1 MTLNEML
8 LRLHR
13 RLGIS
18 TGAQDE
24 LLIDLLA
31 DANALMLA
39 YLTRAELPAA
49 LENAQCQLAVLLYNR
64 LGMEGERARSEGGVT
79 LTVDTLPEDVLS
91 QLRPYRLCKAV
102 SL

>member
-1 MTLNEML
+1 M
-8 LRLHR
+8 
-13 RLGIS
+13 
-18 TGAQDE
+18 
-24 LLIDLLA
+24 LA

-39 YLTRAELPAA
+39 YLNRAELPAA

>member
-13 RLGIS
+13 
-18 TGAQDE
+18 
-24 LLIDLLA
+24 
-31 DANALMLA
+31 
-39 YLTRAELPAA
+39 
-49 LENAQCQLAVLLYNR
+49 R

>member
-24 LLIDLLA
+24 LLTDLLA

-39 YLTRAELPAA
+39 YLNRAEL
-49 LENAQCQLAVLLYNR
+49 LLYNR

>member
-24 LLIDLLA
+24 LLA

-39 YLTRAELPAA
+39 YLNRAELPEA

>member
-24 LLIDLLA
+24 LL
-31 DANALMLA
+31 LA
-39 YLTRAELPAA
+39 YLNRAELPAA

>member
-24 LLIDLLA
+24 LLTDLLA
-31 DANALMLA
+31 DANALICPRRWK
-39 YLTRAELPAA
+39 TRSASWPCCSTTAWAWRASARAA
-49 LENAQCQLAVLLYNR
+49 
-64 LGMEGERARSEGGVT
+64 RA
-79 LTVDTLPEDVLS
+79 
-91 QLRPYRLCKAV
+91 A
-102 SL
+102 

>member
-24 LLIDLLA
+24 LLTYLLV

-39 YLTRAELPAA
+39 YLNRAELPAA

-64 LGMEGERARSEGGVT
+64 LGMEGERARSEGPDAAPGSGGGT
-79 LTVDTLPEDVLS
+79 PRPLPWYH
-91 QLRPYRLCKAV
+91 RPRPAPG
-102 SL
+102 

>member
-24 LLIDLLA
+24 LLTDLLA

-39 YLTRAELPAA
+39 YLNRAELPAA
-49 LENAQCQLAVLLYNR
+49 LESIESHAFYNCSTTAWAWR
-64 LGMEGERARSEGGVT
+64 VSARAAR
-79 LTVDTLPEDVLS
+79 
-91 QLRPYRLCKAV
+91 AA
-102 SL
+102 

>member
-24 LLIDLLA
+24 LLTDLLA
-31 DANALMLA
+31 AWAWRVSA
-39 YLTRAELPAA
+39 RAARAA
-49 LENAQCQLAVLLYNR
+49 
-64 LGMEGERARSEGGVT
+64 
-79 LTVDTLPEDVLS
+79 
-91 QLRPYRLCKAV
+91 
-102 SL
+102 

>member
-24 LLIDLLA
+24 LLTDLLA

-39 YLTRAELPAA
+39 YLNRAELPAA

-79 LTVDTLPEDVLS
+79 LTVDTLPEDVLF
-91 QLRPYRLCKAV
+91 QLRPYRLCRAV
-102 SL
+102 RL

>member
-24 LLIDLLA
+24 LLTDLLA

-39 YLTRAELPAA
+39 YLNRAELPAA
-49 LENAQCQLAVLLYNR
+49 LKTRSVSWPCCSTTAWVW
-64 LGMEGERARSEGGVT
+64 RASARAA
-79 LTVDTLPEDVLS
+79 
-91 QLRPYRLCKAV
+91 RAA
-102 SL
+102 

>member
-24 LLIDLLA
+24 LLTDLLA

-39 YLTRAELPAA
+39 YLNRAELPEKERALAMAELALDYLKSGMYDRGAGKRAVSAGRAA
-49 LENAQCQLAVLLYNR
+49 LQPPGY
-64 LGMEGERARSEGGVT
+64 GGRARAA
-79 LTVDTLPEDVLS
+79 
-91 QLRPYRLCKAV
+91 RAA
-102 SL
+102 

>member
-24 LLIDLLA
+24 LLTDLLA

-39 YLTRAELPAA
+39 YLNRAELPAA

-64 LGMEGERARSEGGVT
+64 QGGVT